1 MGTPKKVDTF
11 MRYVAGTGH
20 FIRKKERFLHLIYTD
35 YFNLLLTI
43 TISFIPLRLPSIALE
58 LLRANISKIEIA

>member
-20 FIRKKERFLHLIYTD
+20 FTRKKERFLHLIYID
-35 YFNLLLTI
+35 YFKLTADYH
-43 TISFIPLRLPSIALE
+43 ISFIPLRLPSIAFAPK
-58 LLRANISKIEIA
+58 RQYF